1 MLKENHCF
9 FCFSIGEHTNQHPN
23 RGLPSTAKIHR
34 SKSEKDSNILKP
46 DKSLFPVLIISTLK

>member
-1 MLKENHCF
+1 MLKGNHCF
-9 FCFSIGEHTNQHPN
+9 FCFSIGEHTMCI
-23 RGLPSTAKIHR
+23 LIEVMPSTAKIHR